1 MKIHPSSRSRWGF
14 TLVELLVVITI
25 IVILAGLT
33 MGGYSFIIRKQA
45 DEKTRIQ
52 IALLE
57 KALED
62 YKLDNSVYPPSTT
75 GTRELY
81 EALYK
86 NGIGPSPTGKI
97 HLAEL
102 DPNNDK
108 YGWIQNTSGVIR
120 IIDPFGAEYIYRRG
134 DDPDAKN
141 PDFDLASK
149 GKDGVIGTAD
159 DIDNY

>member
-1 MKIHPSSRSRWGF
+1 MKIHPSSRPSRGF
-14 TLVELLVVITI
+14 TLVELLIVIAI
-25 IVILAGLT
+25 IAILAGLT
-33 MGGYSFIIRKQA
+33 MGSFIFIMRKQA
-45 DEKTRIQ
+45 DEKARIQ
-52 IALLE
+52 ISLLE

-62 YKLDNSVYPPSTT
+62 YKIDNSVYPPSTDGTT
-75 GTRELY
+75 GLY

-86 NGIGPSPTGKI
+86 NGLGANPIGKI

-108 YGWIQNTSGVIR
+108 QGWIDDTGGSVKIV
-120 IIDPFGAEYIYRRG
+120 DPFGEEYIYRRG
-134 DDPDAKN
+134 DDPQAKN

-149 GKDGVIGTAD
+149 GKDGVIDTAD